1 MYANSLQSCLTFCD
15 PMDCHLPGSFGH
27 GILQAYTGM
36 GCYALLQGIFPTQ
49 GSNPHFLHTLHWQ
62 AGSLPLP
69 PPRKPKAFL
78 RRTELQKTQCKSN
91 YSSEHILD
99 TSSSLKDVIHMAI
112 FVLLCI
118 LGKFLQMLTFIRSD
132 IWLTAI
138 TLHQSQVSQQMD
150 LSLYKDLCC
159 RFLIILISEC

>member
-1 MYANSLQSCLTFCD
+1 MYKTSCFFFLANQQNQAWPRSQSISYVYANSLQSCLTFCD
-15 PMDCHLPGSFGH
+15 AMDCHLPGSFGH

-62 AGSLPLP
+62 AGSLPLA

-132 IWLTAI
+132 I
-138 TLHQSQVSQQMD
+138 
-150 LSLYKDLCC
+150 
-159 RFLIILISEC
+159 